1 MKLYLLSQDTND
13 GYDTYDSCVVAA
25 VDHVEAVRISPDRS
39 RVWSVKHSCWM
50 LRMFDGKLEKDRHG
64 TWVDDLSLIKVEQI
78 GVARDGVEQGVI
90 CASFNAG

>member
-1 MKLYLLSQDTND
+1 MKLYLLSQETND

-25 VDHVEAVRISPDRS
+25 EDSTQAVRTSPDGYRK
-39 RVWSVKHSCWM
+39 WSPERECWV
-50 LRMFDGKLEKDRHG
+50 DGLGEKDRHG

-78 GVARDGVEQGVI
+78 GTARKGVEAGVI